1 MLHLIVIHLEIK
13 TYLKNRPESITESKI
28 SDLSQQLP
36 KRDEWQDFL
45 SNYNVK
51 FQLTNSYQIT

>member
-1 MLHLIVIHLEIK
+1 MLHLMVIHLEIK

>member
-1 MLHLIVIHLEIK
+1 MLHLMVTHLEIK